1 MRQVVTMV
9 LPLVLP
15 AAIYFAW
22 ILVAQQRARA
32 RGDESAA
39 PMFGDA
45 PWTMLAAAGVT
56 LVAMTL
62 GAMVLFSG
70 DDVEMRYVPP
80 HVEDGRVVPGHTE
93 PRK

>member
-1 MRQVVTMV
+1 MV

-15 AAIYFAW
+15 AVVYFTW
-22 ILVAQQRARA
+22 IFIAQQRARA

-45 PWTMLAAAGVT
+45 PWTMLAVAGVI
-56 LVAMTL
+56 LVALTL
-62 GAMVLFSG
+62 GALALFSG
-70 DDVEMRYVPP
+70 DDTETRYVPP
-80 HVEDGRVVPGHTE
+80 RVEDGRIVPGHTE